1 MKRALIAVLVV
12 VALGGGGFYY
22 HRISTGA
29 APAPAAAA
37 PGVAPIPVQ
46 TAPAGTATVV
56 DLLPAYGS
64 LRPRLLVTITAP
76 QAAPLRRILFT
87 DGSTVEAGTPLA
99 ALDDS
104 VAQAQLTAARAR
116 LQTDQQNLRRVTDLA
131 RRGLES
137 TQSVEQAQ
145 STVAS
150 SQATVLVNQRQLD
163 LTTLSAPF
171 AGTLGTRYVD
181 EGAMLNAG
189 DRIVTIEDRS
199 RLFVEIR
206 VAGRYLPRL
215 HPGMPVRLDIPDI
228 QEELGPGTLTF
239 VDTSVSIDTRSVL
252 LRAEI
257 ENPGDRLTP
266 GLFVRV
272 VLQLATREN
281 AVVVPADALVRELV
295 GSFVYVVE
303 NGLAVRRAVTLGAHQ
318 DTMIEIRDGL
328 KAGERFVTV
337 GAFRLRDGDRV
348 QETAAPAAGTP
359 AAAAA
364 PAGGG

>member
-12 VALGGGGFYY
+12 VVLGGGGFYY
-22 HRISTGA
+22 YRTKTAG

-37 PGVAPIPVQ
+37 PAAAPIPVQ

-87 DGSTVEAGTPLA
+87 DGATVEAGTPLA

-104 VAQAQLTAARAR
+104 VAQAQLTAAQAK
-116 LQTDQQNLRRVTDLA
+116 LLTDQQNLRRVTDLA
-131 RRGLES
+131 RRGLDS

-145 STVAS
+145 STVAA
-150 SQATVLVNQRQLD
+150 SQATVLVNERQLAQ
-163 LTTLSAPF
+163 TTLRAPF
-171 AGTLGTRYVD
+171 AGALGTRFVD
-181 EGAMLNAG
+181 EGASLNAG

-215 HPGMPVRLDIPDI
+215 HAGMPVRLDIPDI
-228 QEELGPGTLTF
+228 QEQLGPGVLTF

-272 VLQLATREN
+272 VLQLGTRAN
-281 AVVVPADALVRELV
+281 AVVVPSDALVRELV

-303 NGLAVRRAVTLGAHQ
+303 NGVATRRAVTLGTHQ
-318 DTMIEIRDGL
+318 DNMIEIRDGL

-348 QETAAPAAGTP
+348 QETAAPAA
-359 AAAAA
+359 AA

>member
-12 VALGGGGFYY
+12 VLLGAGYY
-22 HRISTGA
+22 YYRTTTTA
-29 APAPAAAA
+29 APAAGAAA
-37 PGVAPIPVQ
+37 PAAAPIPVQ

-87 DGSTVEAGTPLA
+87 DGASVEAGTPLA
-99 ALDDS
+99 MLDDS
-104 VAQAQLTAARAR
+104 VAQAQLTAARAK
-116 LQTDQQNLRRVTDLA
+116 LLTDQQNLRRVTDLA
-131 RRGLES
+131 RRGLDS

-150 SQATVLVNQRQLD
+150 SQATVLVNERQLE
-163 LTTLSAPF
+163 LTTLRAPF
-171 AGTLGTRYVD
+171 AGALGTRYVD

-189 DRIVTIEDRS
+189 DRIVMIEDRS

-215 HPGMPVRLDIPDI
+215 RQGMPVRLDIPDI
-228 QEELGPGTLTF
+228 QEELGPGVLTF
-239 VDTSVSIDTRSVL
+239 VDTSVSVDTRSVL

-272 VLQLATREN
+272 VLQLATRAD

-295 GSFVYVVE
+295 GSFVYVID
-303 NGLAVRRAVTLGAHQ
+303 NGVAVRRAVTLGTHQ
-318 DTMIEIRDGL
+318 DNMVEIRDGL
-328 KAGERFVTV
+328 KAGDRIVTV

-348 QETAAPAAGTP
+348 QETAAPPASAP